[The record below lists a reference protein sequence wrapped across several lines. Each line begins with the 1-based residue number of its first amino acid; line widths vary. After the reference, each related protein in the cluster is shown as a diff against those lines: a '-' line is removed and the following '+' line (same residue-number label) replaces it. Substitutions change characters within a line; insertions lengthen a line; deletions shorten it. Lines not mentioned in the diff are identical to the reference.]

1 MEIAPEENY
10 KDVYKV
16 TLPKG
21 YKKIRFAA
29 YAVSNTNVAENG
41 DATDLVDIP
50 TGKDKPCYYGDSSDD
65 IIYNGITGNR
75 GGYWGEAYKVRD
87 AEKGKSTTVVDVP
100 VTDGAETRDADKL
113 YVNTTIYDY
122 YSDYELNGNNRDN
135 YTSQNDVKNHRI
147 YQPFR
152 QFNMALSDYY
162 EDNHAKSPLYWGNF
176 QNYPDSHFDQI
187 AETMKL
193 FGYNS
198 DRATD
203 SFKKFFY
210 ENNSM
215 WGRKNSDTPL
225 SNGNNATQG
234 LVADQLNNNSLQLKT
249 ESNGTVLA
257 PFFDKDFLNGNNSK
271 NTVLGKVYENV
282 TFPFVKKGMYWT
294 FDSADDT
301 ADNKN
306 LQLKYDD
313 TDKYF
318 LQSKL
323 NLCLR
328 NRTSWKGRCRSA
340 CVPMSPG

>member
-1 MEIAPEENY
+1 MEIALEENY

-16 TLPKG
+16 TLQKG
-21 YKKIRFAA
+21 YTKIRFAA
-29 YAVSNTNVAENG
+29 DPVYDTNVAANG

-50 TGKDKPCYYGDSSDD
+50 EKMTKPCYYGDSSDD
-65 IIYNGITGNR
+65 IIYQGTQGNR
-75 GGYWGEAYKVRD
+75 GGYWGEAYTVRD
-87 AEKGKSTTVVDVP
+87 AERGKKNATVVDVP
-100 VTDGAETRDADKL
+100 NATEKRDADNL

-122 YSDYELNGNNRDN
+122 YSDYELNGKNRDN
-135 YTSQNDVKNHRI
+135 YPKQGDVTNNRI

-162 EDNHAKSPLYWGNF
+162 EDNGAKSPLYWGNF
-176 QNYPDSHFDQI
+176 QNYSDSHFNDI
-187 AETMKL
+187 AETMEL
-193 FGYNS
+193 FGYDS
-198 DRATD
+198 DRNND
-203 SFKKFFY
+203 LFQKFFY
-210 ENNSM
+210 ENSSM

-294 FDSADDT
+294 FDSADDE
-301 ADNKN
+301 ADNRN

-318 LQSKL
+318 LQSNTNPVKDVQ
-323 NLCLR
+323 R
-328 NRTSWKGRCRSA
+328 QDQQMMETTSH
-340 CVPMSPG
+340 